1 MSKKKTLLTILA
13 VMLVCCIAVAGTLA
27 VLFARTSE
35 PVVNTF
41 TAAGGGELFTGEFT
55 LKEHIAAKQTDGSYK
70 LTEETTN
77 NTTTGNNYDVLPK
90 TNLPKDPYIT
100 ITDKTNAPAY
110 LYVEVVDELTAGL
123 SYTMA
128 DCWTKLEGVTGNNG
142 GVVYVYNGGTNVGT
156 PIDDKSEGLNKISI
170 IKNDTITVDDEPG
183 LAKDQTVSLSFYAYL
198 AQASVGT
205 PEVAFNTCF
214 GTQGAA

>member
-27 VLFARTSE
+27 VLFAKTSE

-41 TAAGGGELFTGEFT
+41 TAAGDGKLVTGEFT

-77 NTTTGNNYDVLPK
+77 DTVKGNDYYVLPK

-100 ITDKTNAPAY
+100 ITGKTNAPAY
-110 LYVEVVDELTAGL
+110 LYVEVVGKLPSGMHYA
-123 SYTMA
+123 MA

-142 GVVYVYNGGTNVGT
+142 GVIYVYNNGT
-156 PIDDKSEGLNKISI
+156 PIDEKSTGLDNISI
-170 IKNDTITVDDEPG
+170 IKNDTITVDDVPG
-183 LAKDQTVSLSFYAYL
+183 LAEGQKVSLSFYAYL
-198 AQASVGT
+198 GQASVGT
-205 PEVAFNTCF
+205 PAQAYTACF
-214 GTQGAA
+214 GTQAG